1 MQRERQREKYRAR
14 LKSSDNEDD
23 PLQVYD
29 EFVQWTRK
37 HYDGNDPDS
46 GLLELL
52 EEATTKFKDDS
63 NYKMDLRYLKLWLL
77 YARQVEDP
85 AFTYAFLIANNI
97 GTRYSVLYEEY
108 ADVLEGSGR

>member
-14 LKSSDNEDD
+14 LNLCDNEDD
-23 PLQVYD
+23 PLQAYD

-37 HYDGNDPDS
+37 NYDGSDPDS

-52 EEATTKFKDDS
+52 EEATRRFKDDP

-77 YARQVEDP
+77 HARQVEEP
-85 AFTYAFLIANNI
+85 AAIYAFLIANNI
-97 GTRYSVLYEEY
+97 GTHYSVLYEQY
-108 ADVLEGSGR
+108 ADVLERSGR